1 MRLSWVEQESN
12 GKPESDRNLGLITYV
27 TEKLLYGLEQGGDNT
42 KLLLVQYFWKTWA
55 QRTHSKQ
62 EVLSKALL
70 ETMEWSSNVMV

>member
-42 KLLLVQYFWKTWA
+42 KLLLVQYFWEKSYRRYFKRLEKSA
-55 QRTHSKQ
+55 YKN
-62 EVLSKALL
+62 VLSNK
-70 ETMEWSSNVMV
+70 S